1 MFKYEVPRVPRLAV
15 DGMDGGEGSG
25 LVSELRV
32 QIWVPKLLSRVTLI
46 KLHNFS
52 ESVFL
57 LCRAGGSST
66 CLAKV

>member
-1 MFKYEVPRVPRLAV
+1 MFKYEVPTVPRLAV

-46 KLHNFS
+46 KCMPPPH
-52 ESVFL
+52 
-57 LCRAGGSST
+57 AT
-66 CLAKV
+66 TPTK